1 MKRLVRSKWVASLGG
16 NYFFTV
22 LVEDDLVGTEGTH
35 AQVFNLPLRYAS
47 AYIVSAGF
55 CSPSK
60 RGRKAYIVEMRS
72 AEEKILSAQFRLACV
87 LHDTGL
93 TIKEK
98 SAYCAPYGIHASGY
112 ARTYAMSRGHVTLQG
127 GFVTAAV
134 IAFGARPRRR

>member
-22 LVEDDLVGTEGTH
+22 LVEDDLVRTECTH
-35 AQVFNLPLRYAS
+35 AQVFNLPMRYAS

-87 LHDTGL
+87 LMT
-93 TIKEK
+93 
-98 SAYCAPYGIHASGY
+98 PASLSK
-112 ARTYAMSRGHVTLQG
+112 RSPHTVHHTVSTHLVTHE
-127 GFVTAAV
+127 
-134 IAFGARPRRR
+134 PMP